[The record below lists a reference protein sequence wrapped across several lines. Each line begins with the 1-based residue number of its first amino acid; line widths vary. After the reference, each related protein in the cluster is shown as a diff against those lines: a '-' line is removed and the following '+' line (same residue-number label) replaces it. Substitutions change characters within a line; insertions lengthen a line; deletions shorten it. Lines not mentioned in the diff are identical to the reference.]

1 MSISRFNKTLATL
14 GMLLF
19 FVLAGFAVSLAHD
32 SPPTGLVPLN
42 ELRSASRH
50 GLAQVDSYTL
60 RVGMDAETGAL
71 PNFSQPVLQ
80 EFKIVYLHH
89 HLGPMIAPG
98 LTQPQAARVPLQIL
112 DSVLLF

>member
-1 MSISRFNKTLATL
+1 MGMFRFNKTLATL

-32 SPPTGLVPLN
+32 SPPTGAVPLN
-42 ELRSASRH
+42 ELRSAPKH
-50 GLAQVDSYTL
+50 GPAQVDSYTL

-89 HLGPMIAPG
+89 LGPMIAPA

>member
-1 MSISRFNKTLATL
+1 MGMFRFNKTLATL

-32 SPPTGLVPLN
+32 SPPTGAVPLN
-42 ELRSASRH
+42 ELRSAPKH
-50 GLAQVDSYTL
+50 GPAQVDSYTI

-89 HLGPMIAPG
+89 LGPMIAPA